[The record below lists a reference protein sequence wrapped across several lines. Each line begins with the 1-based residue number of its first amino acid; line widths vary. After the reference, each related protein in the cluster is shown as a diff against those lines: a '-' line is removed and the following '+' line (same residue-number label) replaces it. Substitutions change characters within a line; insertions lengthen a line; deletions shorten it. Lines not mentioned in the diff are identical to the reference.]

1 MKKAPAANFIQTNQH
16 QRKNDCIF
24 CAMANA
30 LPVTYDEAREILA
43 RAACCVKKEIQT
55 VRNIRKALCEM
66 GLRFTK
72 LQTRV
77 QFAKFAA
84 DHAGSDSNYII
95 VACDHAAAV
104 VNGKLLDEWDSSRKF
119 VQFVFE
125 ATKETYN
132 QIKSEYRKEEPTM
145 KNITL
150 NQIAQFANIEIIDAT
165 PATVEAPT
173 ETTAAIVPEVLPP
186 EQSTAAIIPAPLQDQ
201 PNNLPGAL
209 LDLDERT
216 LQLLKRQANLAAAL
230 PGVKSLQLVGRWLWL
245 EFTGKPT
252 AEIRQQLK
260 DNRWSWAPKKGKW
273 TYHNPEEPRPGKHR
287 FMTFEEIQDKH
298 GAAAI
303 I

>member
-1 MKKAPAANFIQTNQH
+1 MLKQIKKYFVLWENSTALQMFEAATKADAMKAARLYRRQWEITDD
-16 QRKNDCIF
+16 K
-24 CAMANA
+24 
-30 LPVTYDEAREILA
+30 PV
-43 RAACCVKKEIQT
+43 
-55 VRNIRKALCEM
+55 KALNE
-66 GLRFTK
+66 
-72 LQTRV
+72 
-77 QFAKFAA
+77 AE
-84 DHAGSDSNYII
+84 
-95 VACDHAAAV
+95 AAAY
-104 VNGKLLDEWDSSRKF
+104 
-119 VQFVFE
+119 E
-125 ATKETYN
+125 AERNAATTAQEN
-132 QIKSEYRKEEPTM
+132 QGKEEQTM

-165 PATVEAPT
+165 PTASEQQDLFAAAPAIEEAAAIIP
-173 ETTAAIVPEVLPP
+173 EILPLEQPTAAV
-186 EQSTAAIIPAPLQDQ
+186 IPAPLQDQ

-287 FMTFEEIQDKH
+287 YMTFEEIQEKH
-298 GAAAI
+298 GHAAI

>member
-1 MKKAPAANFIQTNQH
+1 MLKQIKKYFVLWQNSAALQMFEAATKADAMKAARLYRRQWEIDDD
-16 QRKNDCIF
+16 K
-24 CAMANA
+24 
-30 LPVTYDEAREILA
+30 PV
-43 RAACCVKKEIQT
+43 
-55 VRNIRKALCEM
+55 KALNE
-66 GLRFTK
+66 
-72 LQTRV
+72 
-77 QFAKFAA
+77 AE
-84 DHAGSDSNYII
+84 
-95 VACDHAAAV
+95 AAAYEAERQAQEN
-104 VNGKLLDEWDSSRKF
+104 NGK
-119 VQFVFE
+119 
-125 ATKETYN
+125 
-132 QIKSEYRKEEPTM
+132 EEQTM

-165 PATVEAPT
+165 PTASEQQDLFAEAPASV
-173 ETTAAIVPEVLPP
+173 ETTAAIIPEVLPP
-186 EQSTAAIIPAPLQDQ
+186 ETATVIPAPLQDQ

-216 LQLLKRQANLAAAL
+216 LQLLKMQANLAAAL

-252 AEIRQQLK
+252 EEIRKQLK

>member
-125 ATKETYN
+125 ATKDTYN
-132 QIKSEYRKEEPTM
+132 QIKAEYRKEEPTM
-145 KNITL
+145 KTTETT
-150 NQIAQFANIEIIDAT
+150 NQ
-165 PATVEAPT
+165 P
-173 ETTAAIVPEVLPP
+173 TTAAIIPEVLPP
-186 EQSTAAIIPAPLQDQ
+186 ETATEIPAPLQDQ

-216 LQLLKRQANLAAAL
+216 LQLLKRQANLAATL

-252 AEIRQQLK
+252 EEIRKQLK

-287 FMTFEEIQDKH
+287 FMTFEEIESKH
-298 GAAAI
+298 GSAAI

>member
-55 VRNIRKALCEM
+55 LRNIRKALCEM

-72 LQTRV
+72 LQTRT

-84 DHAGSDSNYII
+84 DHAESESNYII

-119 VQFVFE
+119 VQYVFE

-132 QIKSEYRKEEPTM
+132 QIKAEYRKEEETM
-145 KNITL
+145 KEQT
-150 NQIAQFANIEIIDAT
+150 AT
-165 PATVEAPT
+165 D
-173 ETTAAIVPEVLPP
+173 TTAAIVPEVLPP
-186 EQSTAAIIPAPLQDQ
+186 EQPTAAVIPAPLQDQ

-216 LQLLKRQANLAAAL
+216 LQLLKRQANIAAAL

-252 AEIRQQLK
+252 EEIRQQLK

-273 TYHNPEEPRPGKHR
+273 TYHNPEEPRHGKHR
-287 FMTFEEIQDKH
+287 YMTFEEIQEKH
-298 GAAAI
+298 GHAAI

>member
-1 MKKAPAANFIQTNQH
+1 MLKQIKKYFVLWQNST
-16 QRKNDCIF
+16 
-24 CAMANA
+24 A
-30 LPVTYDEAREILA
+30 L
-43 RAACCVKKEIQT
+43 Q
-55 VRNIRKALCEM
+55 
-66 GLRFTK
+66 
-72 LQTRV
+72 
-77 QFAKFAA
+77 
-84 DHAGSDSNYII
+84 
-95 VACDHAAAV
+95 
-104 VNGKLLDEWDSSRKF
+104 
-119 VQFVFE
+119 VFE
-125 ATKETYN
+125 AATKADAMKAARLYRRQWE
-132 QIKSEYRKEEPTM
+132 IDDDKPVKALSEAEAAAYEAERKAQENKGKEEPTM

-165 PATVEAPT
+165 PTASEQQDLFAEAPASA
-173 ETTAAIVPEVLPP
+173 TAAIIPEVLPP
-186 EQSTAAIIPAPLQDQ
+186 EQPTAVIPAPLQEK

-216 LQLLKRQANLAAAL
+216 LQLLKRQANIAAAL

-252 AEIRQQLK
+252 EEIRKQLK

>member
-30 LPVTYDEAREILA
+30 LPVTYEEAREILA

-84 DHAGSDSNYII
+84 DHAESDSNYII

-132 QIKSEYRKEEPTM
+132 QIKAEYRKEEPTM

-165 PATVEAPT
+165 PTTVEAPT
-173 ETTAAIVPEVLPP
+173 ETAAAIVPEVLPP
-186 EQSTAAIIPAPLQDQ
+186 ETATVIPAPLQEQ

-216 LQLLKRQANLAAAL
+216 LQLLKMQANLAAAL

-287 FMTFEEIQDKH
+287 YMSFEEIESKH
-298 GAAAI
+298 GSAAI